1 MQEMQPSLPVPPP
14 LGLLLKQ
21 MVGRQLREVFED
33 FQREASCINAGAPTL
48 QYPTAAAAATP
59 PEVPQN

>member
-1 MQEMQPSLPVPPP
+1 MQEMQPSLPVLPP

-33 FQREASCINAGAPTL
+33 LQREASCISAGAPTL
-48 QYPTAAAAATP
+48 QYSTAPVP
-59 PEVPQN
+59 PHS